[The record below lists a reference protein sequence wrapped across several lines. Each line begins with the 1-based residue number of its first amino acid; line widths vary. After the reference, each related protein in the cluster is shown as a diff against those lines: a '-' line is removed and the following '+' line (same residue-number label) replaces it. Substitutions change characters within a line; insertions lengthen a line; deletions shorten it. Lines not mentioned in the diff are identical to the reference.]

1 MSIQGEARRKALS
14 YYNETYHLQHY
25 GSVIGDELGFRL
37 LSLFWRYALFERHGL
52 QLNGKVLDFG
62 CGVGQVSAALSDSV
76 CFDFSM
82 FAQKEL
88 SKHHRVVVE
97 KREDIPRRAFQY
109 ILCSHCLEHSP
120 TPYQDL
126 QEFHK
131 YVLPAGHLVLVLPV
145 EVELRP
151 ALQSDWNLHL
161 QAWTFQ
167 TITNLLV
174 STGWT
179 PLFQSHIYGPFML
192 RTLGRRLSANHAVP
206 MAYRLGRLIR
216 ANPSMLTIARAA
228 Q

>member
-1 MSIQGEARRKALS
+1 MPIQNEARRKALS
-14 YYNETYHLQHY
+14 YYNETYHLEHY
-25 GSVIGDELGFRL
+25 GSVIQDELGFRL
-37 LSLFWRYALFERHGL
+37 LSLFWRHSLFERNGL

-62 CGVGQVSAALSDSV
+62 CGVGQVSAALPDTV
-76 CFDFSM
+76 CFDFSL
-82 FAQKEL
+82 FAQNEL
-88 SKHHRVVVE
+88 TKRQRVVVE
-97 KREDIPRRAFQY
+97 KREDIPRHAFQY
-109 ILCSHCLEHSP
+109 ILSSHCLEHSP

-126 QEFHK
+126 QEFQE
-131 YVLPAGHLVLVLPV
+131 YMLPGGYLVLVLPV

-179 PLFQSHIYGPFML
+179 PLSQSLVYGPYML
-192 RTLGRRLSANHAVP
+192 RTLGRRLSANLAVP
-206 MAYRLGRLIR
+206 LAFRFGRLVR

>member
-1 MSIQGEARRKALS
+1 MPIQSEARRKALS
-14 YYNETYHLQHY
+14 YYNETYHLEHY
-25 GSVIGDELGFRL
+25 GSVIHDELGFRL
-37 LSLFWRYALFERHGL
+37 LSLFWRYSLFERNGL
-52 QLNGKVLDFG
+52 RLNGKMLDFG
-62 CGVGQVSAALSDSV
+62 CGVGQVSAALPDTV
-76 CFDFSM
+76 CFDFSL
-82 FAQKEL
+82 FAQNEL
-88 SKHHRVVVE
+88 TKRNRVVVE
-97 KREDIPRRAFQY
+97 KREDIPRHAFQY
-109 ILCSHCLEHSP
+109 ILSSP

-126 QEFHK
+126 QEFQE
-131 YVLPAGHLVLVLPV
+131 YVLPGGYLVLVLPV

-179 PLFQSHIYGPFML
+179 PLSQSLVYGPYIL
-192 RTLGRRLSANHAVP
+192 RTLGRRLSAKRAVP

-228 Q
+228 E